1 MLAGLRLDVN
11 TTDEKVKKPR
21 YDVAELKK
29 QIKSYIQ
36 HSFGQMK
43 G

>member
-1 MLAGLRLDVN
+1 MLAALRLDVN
-11 TTDEKVKKPR
+11 TTDEKIKKPR

-29 QIKSYIQ
+29 LIKSSIQ